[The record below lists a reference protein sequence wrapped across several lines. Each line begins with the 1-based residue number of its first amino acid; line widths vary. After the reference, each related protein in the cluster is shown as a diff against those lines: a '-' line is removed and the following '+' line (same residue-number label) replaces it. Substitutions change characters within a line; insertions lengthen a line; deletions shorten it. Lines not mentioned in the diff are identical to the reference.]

1 MKPKIYVVR
10 HKEKEKPR
18 ESNTVNNKKKKKSC
32 EAKKLNTFSSIKIK
46 VFFFKYFIV
55 MCTFGFGI
63 VMHFFLNIW
72 FITVTQGM
80 LIKKNCE
87 VAAA

>member
-1 MKPKIYVVR
+1 
-10 HKEKEKPR
+10 
-18 ESNTVNNKKKKKSC
+18 
-32 EAKKLNTFSSIKIK
+32 
-46 VFFFKYFIV
+46 